1 MTVRPD
7 SKPKIKEFG
16 NVKSPFNIGTRAD
29 FFTKPLISSE
39 RQPLADV
46 TTTDNEYFLP
56 QKKENIMK

>member
-7 SKPKIKEFG
+7 DKPKIKEFG

-39 RQPLADV
+39 REPLDV